1 MIIRDV
7 INNLESEIR
16 DLKMK
21 NSELMKRIKELET
34 DLVDSTTL
42 DALKNINSCLNER
55 NDELNAENLKLRK
68 EIDILKS
75 CEVKP
80 EAVSLEIVSPE
91 VVVDSETEPSKKSR
105 KKKSE
110 E

>member
-7 INNLESEIR
+7 LNNLETEIR
-16 DLKMK
+16 DLKAK
-21 NSELMKRIKELET
+21 NSELMMRIKGLEA
-34 DLVDSTTL
+34 DLGDSTEL
-42 DALKNINSCLNER
+42 DVLKNINSSLKER

-68 EIDILKS
+68 EIDVLKS
-75 CEVKP
+75 CEVK
-80 EAVSLEIVSPE
+80 SEIVSPE
-91 VVVDSETEPSKKSR
+91 IVSPETVSDSETSQAKKAR